1 MRNRSLPTSNDVW
14 GCWNLKRA
22 ADGEIMIDFF
32 VTNGSPRD
40 PWVALVPLSVISSS
54 GHAHGLLKLADR
66 HLRKDQVDG
75 N

>member
-40 PWVALVPLSVISSS
+40 PWVALVPFKC
-54 GHAHGLLKLADR
+54 HLKFRPRPWFTQIGRSAFT
-66 HLRKDQVDG
+66 
-75 N
+75 